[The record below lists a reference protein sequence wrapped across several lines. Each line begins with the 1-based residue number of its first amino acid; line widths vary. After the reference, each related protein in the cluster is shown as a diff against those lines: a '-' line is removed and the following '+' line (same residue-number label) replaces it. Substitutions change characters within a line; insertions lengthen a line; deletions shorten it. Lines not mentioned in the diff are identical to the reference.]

1 MRVVIVDDDTFI
13 TGALKTILETTE
25 EIKVVGVGADG
36 REALEL
42 YHEYKPDVL
51 LMDLVQE
58 SSLPPPARSSLS
70 YEYP

>member
-25 EIKVVGVGADG
+25 EITVVGVGADG

-51 LMDLVQE
+51 LL
-58 SSLPPPARSSLS
+58 SLIHI
-70 YEYP
+70 

>member
-25 EIKVVGVGADG
+25 EITVVGVGADG

-51 LMDLVQE
+51 LMDL
-58 SSLPPPARSSLS
+58 SLIHI
-70 YEYP
+70 